1 MLRAVELA
9 DDSPMRS
16 SPLSRFLQSVPVFN
30 GLEGRSLESVVKVL
44 RRHDF
49 PPGTVIC
56 AEGELGRT
64 MYVVEKGEVEVLRS
78 TRDGRQVPIV
88 RLGKSECFGEMAL
101 VELEA
106 RSATVAALTRTI
118 AYSLNNHDLYRLFK
132 ADNFAFTIVLQN
144 VCRLLSRR
152 LRKADSRIAEFVGE
166 RAAPASAPAAPKR
179 ARRTAPRPAAKKARR
194 TSR

>member
-1 MLRAVELA
+1 
-9 DDSPMRS
+9 MRS
-16 SPLSRFLQSVPVFN
+16 TSLTRFLKSVPIFS
-30 GLEGRSLESVVKVL
+30 GLEGRSLESVVQVL
-44 RRHDF
+44 RRHEF

-78 TRDGRQVPIV
+78 TKAGRAVPIV
-88 RLGKSECFGEMAL
+88 KLGASECFGEMAL

-106 RSATVAALTRTI
+106 RSATVAALKKTV

-152 LRKADSRIAEFVGE
+152 LRKADSRIAEFLQAGE
-166 RAAPASAPAAPKR
+166 AAAPASKPAKRPAAPK
-179 ARRTAPRPAAKKARR
+179 ARRPATKKVRR
-194 TSR
+194 KAS